1 MVDKQCLLVKKE
13 GDRMD
18 ILQQSPPRFFSPN
31 SYELSNSKRA
41 RAVSIS
47 QRLRSVSD
55 LEESGVI
62 DKSQKGV
69 LKDLVISGD
78 EALQAAL
85 DMYEGGDLGPLSILM
100 KQGKLDR
107 WARDETKKNR
117 YIENMMGGVYVAITV
132 VRFAI

>member
-117 YIENMMGGVYVAITV
+117 YI
-132 VRFAI
+132 